1 MSRPSEAVPLIH
13 ELIDGTIG
21 KEDFAR
27 LQEILLRDPAA
38 RKDYYALL
46 CTDQMLVD
54 TYEMPDH

>member
-1 MSRPSEAVPLIH
+1 MMRPSETLQLTH
-13 ELIDGTIG
+13 ELIDGSIS

-27 LQEILLRDPAA
+27 LQEAMLQDPAA
-38 RKDYYALL
+38 RRDYYALL